1 MTENQLCGK
10 GRLSKYRMEK
20 IQKIL
25 SCFQKS
31 FISLFFLL
39 FWMNVMAFEVRDG
52 VEYGCYQ
59 DPKTAEFHAKVYGFE
74 DKVGRAELK
83 IQNEIIIWG
92 GADAS
97 TRYRYIVNEISDHAF
112 YYAENLETVFIPKT
126 IVKFGSHCFKY
137 GLKKLTLEHTTPPNT
152 KIDADLVVVPKD
164 CYLKYL
170 ENSLWSTANLAEEQN
185 TPAKKAYTKNYI
197 FTTFPRVIRWEKSVD
212 DGNTWEK
219 FNSNKNVYIEENP
232 KTGKYL
238 YRALNDSG
246 TYTDIIQ
253 VTYYEELPSNIK
265 TLPII
270 NIHTVDEPITFLLDI
285 EDRNYSYQW
294 RKDKVDIKSA
304 TSKTYTIPNIKTS
317 DAGTYDCIISNSYNT
332 VTSISTT
339 LTVNK
344 SSQYI
349 NLPPIDVKTYG
360 DSPFTLP
367 QTTDKGLEITY
378 QSLDERIAKI
388 DRNIVTITGAG
399 TTDIIASQGGN
410 ADYLSAES
418 VSLRLTVNKIKQ
430 IIPFEALPEKTYG
443 DGSFILPEKT
453 DKGFTISYESTN
465 TNVATIE
472 GNIVNIK
479 NAGKTEIVATQAGNA
494 YHYAANPVTQ
504 ILTVN
509 KATQKVTFLPLPSV
523 MAYNPR
529 GRFTMNRCSDKGLEV
544 TYISSN
550 DVILVEGNILKINK
564 VGTTEITAVQEGND
578 NYSAIVPIKQT
589 VTVNKASQTI
599 VWDNIPVRTFGDA
612 DFTLP
617 LKTAEGLIICYTSD
631 NEEVAVVKDNRI
643 SIKGAGTAHI
653 TASQT
658 GNDLYDPAEEVT
670 LPLVVAKAY
679 NQINFAALPTCIYS
693 VQKKITLH
701 AESKT
706 PVVFDCSNEQVAS
719 VDGNVL
725 TINGAGECYVTAR
738 TESSK
743 NYYDTPPIQRRL
755 IVNKAELSVNLD
767 FIEDKTYGDAPFTIS
782 SSTNEDFPV
791 RYTTSDSKKL
801 IITGNTATILGAG
814 TVTVTAT
821 VMGNDNYETATATQ
835 TLVINKANLIVT
847 AENKKRLYGEENPEF
862 TVVYEGLVNGDS
874 EESLSPTPLAST
886 NATITSKVGNYSIL
900 PNEVITSNYN
910 VLYRNGVLSINKAPL
925 QVWTDN
931 YTREYGQVNPYI
943 KLLFSGF
950 KNGEGAYSGTI
961 EEMPVITTAESNDK
975 VGVYDIVLSG
985 GVSQNYS
992 FEYQYGKLTIT
1003 KAELHIIANDVI
1015 RKYGE
1020 ENPKE
1025 FTARYIGFKNKEDES
1040 ILTKRPLL
1048 FADADIKTIPGR
1060 YWIQVQGAEAENY
1073 SIIYNPGTLLIEK
1086 APLVVKVDKKE
1097 RCYGE
1102 ENPNFTFSYEGTV
1115 NGDSEDR
1122 IWWNYPQISCNATP
1136 RSNVGTYD
1144 ITISGGSSLCY
1155 DIEFQSGTLKINKA
1169 LLEFIADDKEF
1180 RIGDDF
1186 PAFSY
1191 NIYGFKLDDTENDL
1205 DKLPKI
1211 YCEAN
1216 EISPQGE
1223 YDIIIEGGYDNN
1235 YSFEYQNGTLTIN
1248 AGTSINKVYT
1258 ENSYFYF
1265 SPNRDRIYFS
1275 TDSLIMRVD
1284 IISIDGSIKYLEQD
1298 RGIREIPI
1306 DGLANGCYILRVW
1319 ENEVGKCSLF
1329 KFIK

>member
-1 MTENQLCGK
+1 MTENQSCGK
-10 GRLSKYRMEK
+10 GRLGKYQMEN
-20 IQKIL
+20 IQKTL
-25 SCFQKS
+25 DYFRKS
-31 FISLFFLL
+31 FIFLFFLL
-39 FWMNVMAFEVRDG
+39 FGINVMAFEVRDG
-52 VEYGCYQ
+52 VKYGCYQ
-59 DPKTAEFHAKVYGFE
+59 DPKTAELYAKVYGFE
-74 DKVGRAELK
+74 DKVDKAELK
-83 IQNEIIIWG
+83 IQKEIVIWG

-112 YYAENLETVFIPKT
+112 YYAEKLETVFIPKT
-126 IVKFGSHCFKY
+126 IVKFGSHCFRYRFKR
-137 GLKKLTLEHTTPPNT
+137 LTLEHTIPPNT
-152 KIDADLVVVPKD
+152 KIDAELVIIPKN

-170 ENSLWSTANLAEEQN
+170 EDNLWSTANLAEEQN
-185 TPAKKAYTKNYI
+185 VPVKKAYTKNYI
-197 FTTFPRVIRWEKSVD
+197 FTTLSCIIRWEKSVD
-212 DGNTWEK
+212 DGSTWEK

-246 TYTDIIQ
+246 SYTDIIQ
-253 VTYYEELPSNIK
+253 VTYYEELPSGIK
-265 TLPII
+265 TLPIM

-294 RKDKVDIKSA
+294 RKDKVNIKNA

-317 DAGTYDCIISNSYNT
+317 DAGTYDCVISNPYNT

-344 SSQYI
+344 GSQYI
-349 NLPPIDVKTYG
+349 NLPPVDAKTYG
-360 DSPFTLP
+360 DAPFTLP

-378 QSLDERIAKI
+378 QSLDERVAKI

-399 TTDIIASQGGN
+399 ITNIIASQGGN

-430 IIPFEALPEKTYG
+430 IIPFETLPEKTYG

-453 DKGFTISYESTN
+453 DKGLIISYESIN
-465 TNVATIE
+465 INVATIE
-472 GNIVNIK
+472 GNIVSIK
-479 NAGKTEIVATQAGNA
+479 NAGKTEIVATQPGNA
-494 YHYAANPVTQ
+494 YYCAANSLTQ
-504 ILTVN
+504 TLVVN

-523 MAYNPR
+523 MTYSPR

-550 DVILVEGNILKINK
+550 DVILVEGNILRINK
-564 VGTTEITAVQEGND
+564 VGTTEITAIQEGND
-578 NYSAIVPIKQT
+578 NYFAITPIKQT

-599 VWDNIPVRTFGDA
+599 VWDNIPTKTFGDA
-612 DFTLP
+612 DFILP
-617 LKTAEGLIICYTSD
+617 LKTAQGLVIHYTSD
-631 NEEVAVVKDNRI
+631 NEEVAVIKDNWV
-643 SIKGAGTAHI
+643 SLKGAGTANI
-653 TASQT
+653 TAFQAGS
-658 GNDLYDPAEEVT
+658 DLYEPAKEVT
-670 LPLVVAKAY
+670 LSLVVTKAY
-679 NQINFAALPTCIYS
+679 NQINFAALPACIYS
-693 VQKKITLH
+693 AGKKITLY

-706 PVVFDCSNEQVAS
+706 PVVFDSSNEQVAS

-725 TINGAGECYVTAR
+725 TVNGAGECYVTAR
-738 TESSK
+738 TENSK
-743 NYYDTPPIQRRL
+743 NYYDTPPIQHRL
-755 IVNKAELSVNLD
+755 IVNKAELFVNLD

-791 RYTTSDSKKL
+791 RYTTSDSEKL

-814 TVTVTAT
+814 TVTVAAT

-835 TLVINKANLIVT
+835 TFVINKANLTVT
-847 AENKKRLYGEENPEF
+847 AENKERMYGEGNPEF

-886 NATITSKVGNYSIL
+886 DATITSKVGNYSIL
-900 PNEVITSNYN
+900 PNKIITPNYN
-910 VLYRNGVLSINKAPL
+910 ILYRNGILSINKASL

-931 YTREYGQVNPYI
+931 YTREYGQANPYI
-943 KLLFSGF
+943 RLLFSGF

-961 EEMPVITTAESNDK
+961 EEMPVISTAGSSDK

-985 GVSQNYS
+985 GISQNYS

-1003 KAELHIIANDVI
+1003 KAKLHIIANDVI

-1025 FTARYIGFKNKEDES
+1025 FTASYIGFKNKEDES
-1040 ILTKRPLL
+1040 ILTKKPLL
-1048 FADADIKTIPGR
+1048 FTEADIKTIPGR
-1060 YWIQVQGAEAENY
+1060 YWIQVQGAEVENY

-1086 APLVVKVDKKE
+1086 VPLVVKADEKE

-1102 ENPNFTFSYEGTV
+1102 ENPNFILSYEGIV
-1115 NGDSEDR
+1115 NDDSEDR
-1122 IWWNYPQISCNATP
+1122 IWWNYPKISCNATQ
-1136 RSNVGTYD
+1136 RSRVGTYD

-1155 DIEFQSGTLKINKA
+1155 DLTCQNGTLTISKA
-1169 LLEFIADDKEF
+1169 LLKFIADDKEF
-1180 RIGDDF
+1180 GMGEDF
-1186 PAFSY
+1186 PVFSY
-1191 NIYGFKLDDTENDL
+1191 NIYGFKLDDTKSSL
-1205 DKLPKI
+1205 DKLPRI

-1216 EISPQGE
+1216 ENSHQGK

-1235 YSFEYQNGTLTIN
+1235 YSFEYQYGTLTIN
-1248 AGTSINKVYT
+1248 GGTFINGIYRGDF
-1258 ENSYFYF
+1258 YFYF
-1265 SPNRDRIYFS
+1265 SSHKDKIYFS

-1284 IISIDGSIKYLEQD
+1284 IISIDGSVRYSKQGED
-1298 RGIREIPI
+1298 IREISI
-1306 DGLANGCYILRVW
+1306 DGLVNGCYILQVW
-1319 ENEVGKCSLF
+1319 ENGVDKCGLF